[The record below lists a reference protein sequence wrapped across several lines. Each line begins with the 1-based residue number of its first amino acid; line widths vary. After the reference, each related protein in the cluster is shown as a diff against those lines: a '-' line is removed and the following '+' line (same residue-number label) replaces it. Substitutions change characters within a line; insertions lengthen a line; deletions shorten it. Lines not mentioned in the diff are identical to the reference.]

1 MGDVIILYKVFVED
15 PEKFED
21 VKKRIELLTPDK
33 MEDEE
38 IGFGIKSIKLTKV
51 VPDEGG
57 AQEEFEAKLLGIEG
71 VRDIELIL
79 ATRSL

>member
-57 AQEEFEAKLLGIEG
+57 KQEEFEAKLLGIEG

>member
-38 IGFGIKSIKLTKV
+38 IGFNAGFHSELIKLPYKDFERLVKPKV
-51 VPDEGG
+51 
-57 AQEEFEAKLLGIEG
+57 AKFSRHE
-71 VRDIELIL
+71 V
-79 ATRSL
+79 S